1 MIIELGNKTMYVNL
15 EAVKD
20 YTYEELE
27 KVYKGDTL
35 RKIAKAAGV
44 KKEVGKKRIS
54 KAKVED

>member
-1 MIIELGNKTMYVNL
+1 MYVNL

-20 YTYEELE
+20 YTYDELA

-44 KKEVGKKRIS
+44 KKEVEKKRIS
-54 KAKVED
+54 KVKVED

>member
-15 EAVKD
+15 EAVKG
-20 YTYEELE
+20 YTYDELS

-44 KKEVGKKRIS
+44 KKEVEKKRIS
-54 KAKVED
+54 KVIVED

>member
-15 EAVKD
+15 EAVKG
-20 YTYEELE
+20 YTYDELA

-44 KKEVGKKRIS
+44 KRSGKKRIS
-54 KAKVED
+54 KVIVED

>member
-1 MIIELGNKTMYVNL
+1 MYVNL
-15 EAVKD
+15 EAVKG
-20 YTYEELE
+20 YTYDELA

>member
-20 YTYEELE
+20 YTYDELA

-44 KKEVGKKRIS
+44 KKEVEKSVFPKS
-54 KAKVED
+54 

>member
-15 EAVKD
+15 EAVKG
-20 YTYEELE
+20 YTYDELA

-44 KKEVGKKRIS
+44 KKEVEKKRIS
-54 KAKVED
+54 KVKVED